1 MIPSGVK
8 YNSEG
13 ERSEYEKSAY
23 EKSEAGSDGEGDSQV
38 KMFECASPSYTNK
51 TSATSALNRGGD
63 ESKELEFKDLVC
75 ELPPINPSF
84 FTAISRPDVPQ
95 LTEGDL
101 VDASIV
107 GKINDYNE

>member
-23 EKSEAGSDGEGDSQV
+23 EKSEAGSDDEGDSQI
-38 KMFECASPSYTNK
+38 KMFENASPSYTNK
-51 TSATSALNRGGD
+51 TSATSGNRGG
-63 ESKELEFKDLVC
+63 EEAKEPEFKDLVC

-84 FTAISRPDVPQ
+84 FTVISRPGV
-95 LTEGDL
+95 L
-101 VDASIV
+101 
-107 GKINDYNE
+107 

>member
-1 MIPSGVK
+1 MIFHG
-8 YNSEG
+8 
-13 ERSEYEKSAY
+13 
-23 EKSEAGSDGEGDSQV
+23 
-38 KMFECASPSYTNK
+38 ASPSYTNK
-51 TSATSALNRGGD
+51 TSATSILNRGG
-63 ESKELEFKDLVC
+63 EEVKEPEFKDLVC

-84 FTAISRPDVPQ
+84 FTAFSRPDVPQ